1 MVDAGVRGTRV
12 LMRVLPRPRR
22 PEAAGALGLADVYH
36 YNRLVR
42 ISRPRG
48 HTVTRKGSM
57 ASAVPQPTA
66 RLIFR
71 TWDGEADAALAAGLW
86 GDSLVTELIGG
97 PFDAVGEH
105 L

>member
-1 MVDAGVRGTRV
+1 
-12 LMRVLPRPRR
+12 
-22 PEAAGALGLADVYH
+22 
-36 YNRLVR
+36 
-42 ISRPRG
+42 
-48 HTVTRKGSM
+48 M